1 MQKNRFFQF
10 IPAVAAVIVFI
21 ALAMIYF
28 APLLE
33 GKKIQQGD
41 IRNWAGMSKEIVDYR
56 AATGEEPL
64 WTNSMFAGMPAYQIS
79 TQYPANLIKKVDLF
93 LRLGL
98 PGAAGFLFLSF
109 LGFFVLLLVLKID
122 PWIALLGALAY
133 GFSSYFFIILEA
145 GHNSKAH
152 AMAYMAPVLAGVILT
167 YRGKLLSGGA
177 LTALAVALQLTANHL
192 QITYYLLLTIMIVAA
207 GLKFTAFKE
216 KKLPDFAK
224 ASAVL
229 VLAAGLAVLPSF
241 TNLWV
246 TWEYGKESTRGKSEL
261 TVNQNN
267 QTGGLD
273 KDYATQWSYGIG
285 ETWSL
290 LIPNVKGGASDAIG
304 NHEEALKK
312 VDPQMKQYVAQ
323 SNAYWGDQPFTS
335 GPVYVGAIV
344 VFLFVLGLL
353 IVQGPLKWALLIAT
367 VLSIMLAWG
376 HNFMPLSD
384 FFLDYVPG
392 YNKFRAV
399 SMTLVIAEL
408 TIPFLAF
415 LALNQLASSSEGIAK
430 IRNKFF
436 IALGTTAGISLIFAL
451 LPTAFFDFLSAQEVL
466 QYEPMKAKGGDT
478 AAQVSLFLSNLETAR
493 ISIFKA
499 DAFRS
504 FIFIGLAGALL
515 YLWSFLK
522 LHRALLFVGLSVLVV
537 ADMYTINRRYLN
549 EKSFVRAALVDR
561 PFTPSN
567 ADKLILKDTDPYY
580 RVMNLAANTFN
591 DASTS
596 YFHKSIGGYHGAK
609 LERYQE
615 LIEHQ
620 ISKNNMKVLNMLN
633 TKYFIVPD
641 EKRVPQVQVN
651 MEALGNAWFV
661 DQYQLVD
668 DANQEMEA
676 LNNFDPSST
685 VIVDKRFSPYLEGWK
700 PVSDSAAV
708 ITLVSYA
715 PNKLNYKSKSTSDQI
730 AVFSDVYYPHGW
742 KAYVDGAEKPHFR
755 ANYVLRAMVIPAG
768 DHTLEF
774 RFEPETYFTG
784 EKISLAGSI
793 LLLVLIT
800 VALFFEI
807 RQFILRNREVEQ
819 SRLS

>member
-10 IPAVAAVIVFI
+10 IPAVAAVIVFV

-109 LGFFVLLLVLKID
+109 LGFFVLLRVLKID

-192 QITYYLLLTIMIVAA
+192 QITYYLLLTILIVAA

-323 SNAYWGDQPFTS
+323 SNAYWGNQPFTS

-344 VFLFVLGLL
+344 VFLFVLGLM
-353 IVQGPLKWALLIAT
+353 IVHGPLKWALLIAT

-399 SMTLVIAEL
+399 SMTLVVAEL

-504 FIFIGLAGALL
+504 FIYIVLAGALL
-515 YLWSFLK
+515 YFWSFLK

-661 DQYQLVD
+661 DRYQLVD

-676 LNNFDPSST
+676 LSNFEPSST
-685 VIVDKRFSPYLEGWK
+685 VIVDKRFSQYLEGWK

-708 ITLVSYA
+708 IALVSYA

-784 EKISLAGSI
+784 EKISMAGSI

-800 VALFFEI
+800 IALFFEI
-807 RQFILRNREVEQ
+807 RQFILSNREVDQ
-819 SRLS
+819 GSLS